1 MEVRNL
7 NSMGLDNS
15 VVPPDTMLAR
25 TNGVSIV
32 IC

>member
-1 MEVRNL
+1 MDVRTL

-15 VVPPDTMLAR
+15 VVPPDMTLAK